1 MMRNMTRPAKY
12 PGVLIIQ
19 GRAAMFELVGMVQFQ
34 AASLAAVLTTPAASI
49 QHLAPKPHQRP
60 RPSVSVKPTHTFPR

>member
-19 GRAAMFELVGMVQFQ
+19 GRAAILERPWMMKLKPSG
-34 AASLAAVLTTPAASI
+34 LAAVLTTPAAS
-49 QHLAPKPHQRP
+49 
-60 RPSVSVKPTHTFPR
+60 V